1 MTYHVKDLEAGP
13 LLDQAVVRALG
24 ATHVQDC
31 PEGVPDNVR
40 ERWPAEGAMVLTD
53 EAGNMMFYGMRN
65 IPGFSTEWG
74 VGGPI
79 IERERVASA
88 WLAIGIGSQESKW
101 CAWALDY
108 DGDYRSGDAYIEEA
122 GTSMV
127 SHESKLVACLRAL
140 VRAKLGPTVDLF
152 DPFAKFGAASAVQGP
167 PR

>member
-13 LLDQAVVRALG
+13 LLDQAVLRALG
-24 ATHVQDC
+24 AVHMQDC

-65 IPGFSTEWG
+65 IPQFSTEWG

-79 IERERVASA
+79 LEKEGVCCIQDLTNEWRACAKGGDDRN
-88 WLAIGIGSQESKW
+88 IKGSG
-101 CAWALDY
+101 AMAAFY
-108 DGDYRSGDAYIEEA
+108 AYGEEA
-122 GTSMV
+122 CQ
-127 SHESKLVACLRAL
+127 HESPSLLVAAMRSIVA
-140 VRAKLGPTVDLF
+140 VRLGDIVDLL
-152 DPFAKFGAASAVQGP
+152 DPFAKFGTASAVQGP